1 MTMMSI
7 GDMSQL
13 FTSRRQ
19 NTQLKGQMQ
28 TLTAELSSGKVADLA
43 KHLGGDQTRL
53 AGIDRTLALQD
64 GFGRAA
70 TETAQSLS
78 MMQTTLA
85 QVDATRGTLAN
96 RLILTDTGTAA
107 ADVPANAA
115 AARDGFASIVRALN
129 VKAGNQSL
137 FAGAATDSAA
147 LADPG
152 AMLADIR
159 AAVAG
164 ATTVADVQT
173 AVAAWFD
180 APTGGFATMGYL
192 GDTGP
197 ALTRRVDPDETLRID
212 ARADAPAIRD
222 LLTAAAVA
230 AIADDPGITLSDTDR
245 AGILRDAGTRLMT
258 GSDPLV
264 RMRAALGSIEGR
276 LEELGAAQSAQISM
290 LQISRNDMTAADP
303 YDTATRLQTV
313 QQQLETH
320 YTLTARLSRLTLTDY
335 LR

>member
-13 FTSRRQ
+13 FISRRQ

-43 KHLGGDQTRL
+43 KHLRGDQTRL
-53 AGIDRTLALQD
+53 AGIDRTLALLD

-70 TETAQSLS
+70 GETAQSMA

-85 QVDATRGTLAN
+85 QVDATRGALAN
-96 RLILTDTGTAA
+96 RLILTDAGTAA
-107 ADVPANAA
+107 ADIPSNAA

-137 FAGAATDSAA
+137 FAGTATDRAA
-147 LADPG
+147 LADPT
-152 AMLADIR
+152 AMLTDIR

-164 ATTVADVQT
+164 AATVADVKT

-180 APTGGFATMGYL
+180 QPTGGFATMGYI

-197 ALTRRVDPDETLRID
+197 ALTRRVDPEETLNIS
-212 ARADAPAIRD
+212 ARADAPEIRN
-222 LLTAAAVA
+222 LLAAAALAAVA
-230 AIADDPGITLSDTDR
+230 DDTGIALLETDR
-245 AGILRDAGTRLMT
+245 ATMLRDAGLRLIT
-258 GSDPLV
+258 GADPLV
-264 RMRAALGSIEGR
+264 RMRATLGSTEGR
-276 LEELGAAQSAQISM
+276 LEELSANRSAQITM
-290 LQISRNDMTAADP
+290 LQTARVEMTAADP
-303 YDTATRLQTV
+303 YDTATRLQQV

>member
-1 MTMMSI
+1 MPMMSI
-7 GDMSQL
+7 GDMSQ
-13 FTSRRQ
+13 FFMSRRQ
-19 NTQLKGQMQ
+19 NTQLKAQMQ

-43 KHLGGDQTRL
+43 KHLRGDQTRL
-53 AGIDRTLALQD
+53 AGIDRTLALLD

-78 MMQTTLA
+78 MMQTALA
-85 QVDATRGTLAN
+85 QVDGARNTLAN
-96 RLILTDTGTAA
+96 RLILTDTGTPAT
-107 ADVPANAA
+107 DVKANAG

-137 FAGAATDSAA
+137 FAGATTDRAS
-147 LADPG
+147 LADPT
-152 AMLADIR
+152 AMLANIR

-164 ATTVADVQT
+164 ATTAADVQI
-173 AVAAWFD
+173 AVAVWFD

-192 GDTGP
+192 GDSGP

-212 ARADAPAIRD
+212 ARADAPAMRD
-222 LLTAAAVA
+222 LLAAAVLA
-230 AIADDPGITLSDTDR
+230 AVADDPGITLSESER
-245 AGILRDAGTRLMT
+245 AGMLRDAGTRLMT
-258 GSDPLV
+258 AADGMV
-264 RMRAALGSIEGR
+264 RMRAALGSTEAR
-276 LEELGAAQSAQISM
+276 LEELGAARSAQITM
-290 LQISRNDMTAADP
+290 LQTTRVEMTAADP
-303 YDTATRLQTV
+303 FDTATRLQEI